1 MMTRFMSAE
10 MLMALAFVRS
20 GIHTLT
26 LESIRRYGYRL
37 LPVLEKRTGC
47 GWVLQWSNRY
57 LDEVQA
63 NFVQVDEAFFVDA
76 KSEMPG
82 FRNNSDVIVD
92 PNSPMLAGI
101 DPNAAPGKPKE
112 QVFMT
117 PGARKQIAE
126 GMAEDDGEKLPV

>member
-57 LDEVQA
+57 LDEVQV
-63 NFVQVDEAFFVDA
+63 NFVQVDEDCA
-76 KSEMPG
+76 
-82 FRNNSDVIVD
+82 
-92 PNSPMLAGI
+92 MLVC
-101 DPNAAPGKPKE
+101 DFTE
-112 QVFMT
+112 LE
-117 PGARKQIAE
+117 KQIAIIPNE
-126 GMAEDDGEKLPV
+126 VIEVASEMEWIE

>member
-1 MMTRFMSAE
+1 MTRFMSAE

-63 NFVQVDEAFFVDA
+63 NFVQVDEDCAVLTTDTD
-76 KSEMPG
+76 G
-82 FRNNSDVIVD
+82 FGKVLDSLPNDV
-92 PNSPMLAGI
+92 LETA
-101 DPNAAPGKPKE
+101 E
-112 QVFMT
+112 QVEWT
-117 PGARKQIAE
+117 E
-126 GMAEDDGEKLPV
+126 

>member
-1 MMTRFMSAE
+1 MMTKFMSAE

-57 LDEVQA
+57 LDEVRA
-63 NFVQVDEAFFVDA
+63 NFVQVDEDCA
-76 KSEMPG
+76 MLTC
-82 FRNNSDVIVD
+82 DVEGLGSV
-92 PNSPMLAGI
+92 LAYI
-101 DPNAAPGKPKE
+101 PDE
-112 QVFMT
+112 V
-117 PGARKQIAE
+117 IEVAE
-126 GMAEDDGEKLPV
+126 NVEWVE

>member
-57 LDEVQA
+57 LDEVRA
-63 NFVQVDEAFFVDA
+63 NFVQVDEDCAILVCDFA
-76 KSEMPG
+76 E
-82 FRNNSDVIVD
+82 
-92 PNSPMLAGI
+92 L
-101 DPNAAPGKPKE
+101 E
-112 QVFMT
+112 
-117 PGARKQIAE
+117 KQIAIIPNE
-126 GMAEDDGEKLPV
+126 VIEVASEMEWIE

>member
-26 LESIRRYGYRL
+26 LASIRRYGYRL

-57 LDEVQA
+57 LDEVRA
-63 NFVQVDEAFFVDA
+63 NFVQVDEDCAMLTTDLEGLGA
-76 KSEMPG
+76 ALAYIPNE
-82 FRNNSDVIVD
+82 VIEA
-92 PNSPMLAGI
+92 SG
-101 DPNAAPGKPKE
+101 
-112 QVFMT
+112 QV
-117 PGARKQIAE
+117 E
-126 GMAEDDGEKLPV
+126 WEE

>member
-63 NFVQVDEAFFVDA
+63 NFVQVDEDCAILVCDFA
-76 KSEMPG
+76 E
-82 FRNNSDVIVD
+82 
-92 PNSPMLAGI
+92 L
-101 DPNAAPGKPKE
+101 E
-112 QVFMT
+112 
-117 PGARKQIAE
+117 KQIAIIPNE
-126 GMAEDDGEKLPV
+126 VIEVASEMEWIE

>member
-1 MMTRFMSAE
+1 MTRFMSAE

-57 LDEVQA
+57 LDEVRA
-63 NFVQVDEAFFVDA
+63 NFVQVDEDCAMLTTDVDEFGRVLDSLPA
-76 KSEMPG
+76 
-82 FRNNSDVIVD
+82 DV
-92 PNSPMLAGI
+92 LETA
-101 DPNAAPGKPKE
+101 E
-112 QVFMT
+112 QVEWT
-117 PGARKQIAE
+117 E
-126 GMAEDDGEKLPV
+126 

>member
-63 NFVQVDEAFFVDA
+63 NFVQVDEDCAMLMMDVDGLGRVLDA
-76 KSEMPG
+76 IP
-82 FRNNSDVIVD
+82 RDV
-92 PNSPMLAGI
+92 LEAT
-101 DPNAAPGKPKE
+101 E
-112 QVFMT
+112 QV
-117 PGARKQIAE
+117 E
-126 GMAEDDGEKLPV
+126 WEE

>member
-63 NFVQVDEAFFVDA
+63 NFVQVDEDCAVLVCDFA
-76 KSEMPG
+76 E
-82 FRNNSDVIVD
+82 
-92 PNSPMLAGI
+92 L
-101 DPNAAPGKPKE
+101 E
-112 QVFMT
+112 
-117 PGARKQIAE
+117 KQIAIIPNE
-126 GMAEDDGEKLPV
+126 VIEVASEMEWIE

>member
-63 NFVQVDEAFFVDA
+63 NFVQVDEDCAILICDFA
-76 KSEMPG
+76 E
-82 FRNNSDVIVD
+82 
-92 PNSPMLAGI
+92 L
-101 DPNAAPGKPKE
+101 E
-112 QVFMT
+112 
-117 PGARKQIAE
+117 KQIAIIPNE
-126 GMAEDDGEKLPV
+126 VIEVASEMEWIE

>member
-63 NFVQVDEAFFVDA
+63 NFVQVDEDCA
-76 KSEMPG
+76 
-82 FRNNSDVIVD
+82 
-92 PNSPMLAGI
+92 MLVCDFA
-101 DPNAAPGKPKE
+101 E
-112 QVFMT
+112 LE
-117 PGARKQIAE
+117 KQIAIIPNE
-126 GMAEDDGEKLPV
+126 VIDVASEMEWIE

>member
-10 MLMALAFVRS
+10 TLLALAFIRS

-57 LDEVQA
+57 LDEVRA
-63 NFVQVDEAFFVDA
+63 DFMQVDEDVAELTTDTEGMGMVLD
-76 KSEMPG
+76 MIPG
-82 FRNNSDVIVD
+82 EV
-92 PNSPMLAGI
+92 LE
-101 DPNAAPGKPKE
+101 AAE
-112 QVFMT
+112 QV
-117 PGARKQIAE
+117 E
-126 GMAEDDGEKLPV
+126 WEE

>member
-57 LDEVQA
+57 LDEVRA
-63 NFVQVDEAFFVDA
+63 NFVQVDEDCA
-76 KSEMPG
+76 MLTT
-82 FRNNSDVIVD
+82 DVAGLGKVLD
-92 PNSPMLAGI
+92 SLPNEVIEVA
-101 DPNAAPGKPKE
+101 E
-112 QVFMT
+112 QVEW
-117 PGARKQIAE
+117 AE
-126 GMAEDDGEKLPV
+126 

>member
-20 GIHTLT
+20 GIHTLN

-57 LDEVQA
+57 LDEVRA
-63 NFVQVDEAFFVDA
+63 NFVQVDEDCA
-76 KSEMPG
+76 
-82 FRNNSDVIVD
+82 
-92 PNSPMLAGI
+92 MLVCDFA
-101 DPNAAPGKPKE
+101 E
-112 QVFMT
+112 LE
-117 PGARKQIAE
+117 KQIAIIPNEVIE
-126 GMAEDDGEKLPV
+126 GASEMEWIE

>member
-10 MLMALAFVRS
+10 VLMALAFVRS

-63 NFVQVDEAFFVDA
+63 NFVQVDEDCAILVCDFA
-76 KSEMPG
+76 E
-82 FRNNSDVIVD
+82 
-92 PNSPMLAGI
+92 L
-101 DPNAAPGKPKE
+101 E
-112 QVFMT
+112 
-117 PGARKQIAE
+117 KQIAIIPNE
-126 GMAEDDGEKLPV
+126 VIEVASEMEWIE

>member
-20 GIHTLT
+20 GIHMLP

-37 LPVLEKRTGC
+37 LPVLEERTGC

-63 NFVQVDEAFFVDA
+63 DFVQVDEDCAMLQCDIAGLGEVLA
-76 KSEMPG
+76 YIPNE
-82 FRNNSDVIVD
+82 VIEA
-92 PNSPMLAGI
+92 SG
-101 DPNAAPGKPKE
+101 
-112 QVFMT
+112 QV
-117 PGARKQIAE
+117 E
-126 GMAEDDGEKLPV
+126 WED

>member
-1 MMTRFMSAE
+1 MMARFMSAE

-57 LDEVQA
+57 LDEVRA
-63 NFVQVDEAFFVDA
+63 NFVQVDEDCA
-76 KSEMPG
+76 
-82 FRNNSDVIVD
+82 
-92 PNSPMLAGI
+92 MLTCDSA
-101 DPNAAPGKPKE
+101 E
-112 QVFMT
+112 LE
-117 PGARKQIAE
+117 KQIAIIPNE
-126 GMAEDDGEKLPV
+126 VIEVASEMEWIE